1 MSEFNSLIEAMKS
14 KGLSVTYQ
22 RLLIYK
28 YLLNT
33 QTHPSAEEIYQE
45 IKSEYPSISMAT
57 VYKTLETLANHN
69 LIAKVNVLHD
79 LARFDGDTTP
89 HHHLVCLNCK
99 KIVDIYDNR
108 LDDLPLPSNN
118 GFRVTGYRVQYEG
131 ICEDCTTRAAVRI
144 KKQRSGV
151 NNSVTFCCK
160 G

>member
-1 MSEFNSLIEAMKS
+1 MSELNYLIERMKG

-28 YLLNT
+28 FLLNT
-33 QTHPSAEEIYQE
+33 QTHPSAEEIYRE

-89 HHHLVCLNCK
+89 HHHLVCLSCK
-99 KIVDIYDNR
+99 KIVDVYDDR
-108 LDDLPLPSNN
+108 LEDLPLPANN
-118 GFRVTGYRVQYEG
+118 GFQVTGYRVQFEG
-131 ICEDCTTRAAVRI
+131 ICEECKSYSVKKRKKPERA
-144 KKQRSGV
+144 QP
-151 NNSVTFCCK
+151 VTFC
-160 G
+160 GEV